1 VQKLQKGV
9 NLLFVGICRLEL
21 LLAECS
27 SLKDK
32 RQVIRSLIERLKNRF
47 NISIAEVDFQDTWQ
61 RTKIAMAI
69 VSSARNPAEIELQK
83 ALKFIDSFP
92 EIERT
97 ITDIEWL

>member
-1 VQKLQKGV
+1 MI
-9 NLLFVGICRLEL
+9 VGLIAC
-21 LLAECS
+21 ECIIYNAH

-32 RQVIRSLIERLKNRF
+32 RAVLQRIMTRLKQKF

-61 RTKIAMAI
+61 RTKIAMAV
-69 VSSARNPAEIELQK
+69 VSSARNPAEIELQN